1 MWQAGCSEYAF
12 CERVKVQHSP
22 PAALLPRRECT
33 YGRATREPGS
43 YTAQASY
50 VRVFVTR
57 I

>member
-12 CERVKVQHSP
+12 CERVEVQHSP
-22 PAALLPRRECT
+22 PAALSPHRECT
-33 YGRATREPGS
+33 VGRATREPGS